1 MATTKNSTAN
11 KSAKASASKISDD
24 SVWILGTNMTRFGRY
39 PDKDVVDLAAEAS
52 MAALDDGNVTIHD
65 MDVLAAGSLFNASTG
80 MGQRIQKQIGQT
92 GVPVFNVANACATGA
107 TALRTVYLSIKAGE
121 ADMGLAVGVEQMGKM
136 GLLGGAGAKKEK
148 KVFEPSGRYGAVT
161 GIDGY
166 IGTEGMPGVFAQ
178 AGMEY
183 ANDYD
188 GVGFEQFAR
197 VAYKN
202 HLHSTLN
209 PLAQYRKEF
218 SMEEIMTSPTMSY
231 PNTLLMCCPT
241 GDGAAAAV
249 LISGQRLKSM
259 PADVRRRAVKV
270 SASVLTSDPY
280 TESSQVQPDVN
291 TLTRNAA
298 AKAYETAGVG
308 PEDLDLVELHD
319 CFATAELIHYDN
331 LGLCERGGAG
341 DFIDSGAP
349 FRDGTTPVNVS
360 GGLISKGHPIGAT
373 GVANVFEVTTHLRG
387 EAGDRQIPDA
397 KVGLAHVIGL
407 GSACGIHVLEKAAV

>member
-1 MATTKNSTAN
+1 MAG
-11 KSAKASASKISDD
+11 D
-24 SVWILGTNMTRFGRY
+24 SVWVLGTSMTRFGRY
-39 PDKDVVDLAAEAS
+39 PDLDAVDLGARVCLQAFA
-52 MAALDDGNVTIHD
+52 DGGVTVHD
-65 MDVLAAGSLFNASTG
+65 MDVMAAGTLFQANTS

-92 GVPVFNVANACATGA
+92 GIPVFNVTNACATGA
-107 TALRTVYLSIKAGE
+107 TAIRTVYLAIKAGE
-121 ADMGLAVGVEQMGKM
+121 ASMGLAVGVEQMGKM
-136 GLLGGAGAKKEK
+136 GLLAGGS
-148 KVFEPSGRYGAVT
+148 KVEANVYEPSGRFGAVT
-161 GIDGY
+161 SVDGVL
-166 IGTEGMPGVFAQ
+166 GTATMPGVFAQ
-178 AGMEY
+178 AGMAY
-183 ANDYD
+183 AYEND
-188 GVGFEQFAR
+188 GVGFEQFAK

-209 PLAQYRKEF
+209 PLAQYQREF
-218 SMEEIMTSPTMSY
+218 SLEEIMDSPVQSY

-249 LISGQRLKSM
+249 LVSEERLRSM
-259 PADVRRRAVKV
+259 PKRAQKRAVRIA
-270 SASVLTSDPY
+270 ASVLTSDPY
-280 TESSQVQPDVN
+280 VESGQVQPDVN

-298 AKAYETAGVG
+298 SQAYEKAGIG

-387 EAGDRQIPDA
+387 EAGDRQIKGA

-407 GSACGIHVLEKAAV
+407 GSSCGIHILEKAA